1 MIKRDT
7 PDDMLRK
14 TNPAFGT
21 AGLSSNG
28 RVNANANAGII
39 TPSAEQ
45 QFALF
50 DKIHVNQPVTF
61 RNALDGIWEE
71 STLSKLFFSSKNIQI
86 IQNGIRAGVHKMSG
100 GDYVIPV
107 QDEDTV
113 KIIMRSIY
121 LQNASN
127 LPFNITDQIIALN
140 DLVCEYAIPRIY
152 NEARGYLT
160 YKNDISTM
168 YTPMARPH
176 YSDYKT
182 NSLQLKPWY

>member
-1 MIKRDT
+1 MSFVQDDNDMNKRTNSAFDT
-7 PDDMLRK
+7 R
-14 TNPAFGT
+14 
-21 AGLSSNG
+21 GLSSNG
-28 RVNANANAGII
+28 RVNII

-71 STLSKLFFSSKNIQI
+71 TPLSKLFFSSNNIQI
-86 IQNGIRAGVHKMSG
+86 IQNGIRAGVHRMSN

-127 LPFNITDQIIALN
+127 LPFNLTDQIVALN
-140 DLVCEYAIPRIY
+140 DLVCEYAVPRVY
-152 NEARGYLT
+152 NEARGYLS

-168 YTPMARPH
+168 YTPMARPY